1 MLYNKMNYLYY
12 LLIITCIFVI
22 TFFSTKIELEYP
34 EILHEISEE
43 PLYKFLALSII
54 IYTSQYDFSIALL
67 LSIILIFTITDI
79 SVLSEIN
86 EKFTNGPPVNTCD
99 IYNPKQTD
107 YLGTSF
113 YPLND
118 NNKIKK
124 NRGEKGNPYNHEI
137 SY

>member
-1 MLYNKMNYLYY
+1 MEYLYY
-12 LLIITCIFVI
+12 FFIIVCVFVI

-43 PLYKFLALSII
+43 PLYKFLALSVIVFA
-54 IYTSQYDFSIALL
+54 SQYDFSVALL

-86 EKFTNGPPVNTCD
+86 EKFTNGPAVNTCD
-99 IYNPKQTD
+99 IYDPKKTD
-107 YLGTSF
+107 YLGAAF

-118 NNKIKK
+118 NNQLQKMRNKENK
-124 NRGEKGNPYNHEI
+124 TPYNHENK
-137 SY
+137 Y